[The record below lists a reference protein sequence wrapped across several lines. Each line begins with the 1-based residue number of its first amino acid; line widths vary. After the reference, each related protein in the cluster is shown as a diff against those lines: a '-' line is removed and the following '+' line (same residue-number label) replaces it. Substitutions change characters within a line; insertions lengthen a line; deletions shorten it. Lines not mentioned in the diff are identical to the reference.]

1 MSKQEKKPNIKRY
14 TLSELEKMPSFTDWD
29 RVDRMTDDEID
40 YSDIPELD
48 DEFFKNAK
56 LIEPQ
61 IKQSLT
67 VRYDPEVIDYF
78 RNVVGKGYQSKMNS
92 ILKTYVRHQKAK
104 MKKTKS

>member
-1 MSKQEKKPNIKRY
+1 MDGSKKFMKKKLPERKTVRY
-14 TLSELEKMPSFTDWD
+14 TVEELEQLEDLTDWD

-92 ILKTYVRHQKAK
+92 ILKTYVR
-104 MKKTKS
+104 